1 MPTFAY
7 KAKIKSNG
15 ATSRG
20 EIEAPSQD
28 AAMQRLQSNGLEVQS
43 IKQKAD
49 GGGLALKMP
58 GTSGVSGRDLV
69 IFSRQL
75 STMIDSGLPI
85 VQALDLLGSQEANP
99 HFKKVQLAVKADVET
114 GMPFG
119 DALRKH
125 PGVFSP
131 LYCSLVT
138 AGEIGGVLDTILQR
152 LCTQIEKSE
161 AMKRKIKS
169 SLTYPVGTLVVA
181 VVICIFMLW
190 KVIPTFQ
197 DMFSSMGG
205 QLPSL
210 TQFLVDASN
219 WVSSNIVYILLT
231 VIAVPTAIYFALKQR
246 PIKRAVDSFA
256 LMVPGVGDVIR
267 KSAVASFTRTLGT
280 MISSGVPLLDALAI
294 VSDSV
299 SNIAVQEAILFVR
312 SRLSE
317 GATLAD
323 PLQVTGIF
331 PNMVVQMIRVG
342 EETGALDT
350 MLNKIADFYDEEVDD
365 AIGKMMAMIEPLMM
379 VFLAFIVG
387 GMLIGMYLPIFS
399 MSSAIKT

>member
-20 EIEAPSQD
+20 EIDAPSQD

-85 VQALDLLGSQEANP
+85 VQALDLLASQEANP

-365 AIGKMMAMIEPLMM
+365 AIDEGKIGTSYPIARHSY
-379 VFLAFIVG
+379 FLHIQS
-387 GMLIGMYLPIFS
+387 YLGS
-399 MSSAIKT
+399 KW

>member
-20 EIEAPSQD
+20 EIDAPSQD

-85 VQALDLLGSQEANP
+85 VQALDLLASQEANP

-219 WVSSNIVYILLT
+219 WVSSNSVYILLT

>member
-20 EIEAPSQD
+20 EIDAPSQD

-85 VQALDLLGSQEANP
+85 VQALDLLASQEANP

-342 EETGALDT
+342 DETGALDT

>member
-1 MPTFAY
+1 
-7 KAKIKSNG
+7 
-15 ATSRG
+15 
-20 EIEAPSQD
+20 
-28 AAMQRLQSNGLEVQS
+28 MQRLQSNGLEVLS
-43 IKQKAD
+43 IKQKAEST
-49 GGGLALKMP
+49 GLALKIP

-125 PGVFSP
+125 PAVFSP

-161 AMKRKIKS
+161 AMKRKIKG

-181 VVICIFMLW
+181 IVICIFMLW

-205 QLPSL
+205 QLPAL
-210 TQFLVDASN
+210 TQFLVDASS
-219 WVSSNIVYILLT
+219 WVSTNIIYILLT
-231 VIAVPTAIYFALKQR
+231 VIGVPTAIYFALKQR
-246 PIKRAVDSFA
+246 PIKRAVDTFA
-256 LMVPGVGDVIR
+256 LMLPGIGDVIR
-267 KSAVASFTRTLGT
+267 KSSVASFTRTLGT

-317 GATLAD
+317 GSTLAD
-323 PLQVTGIF
+323 PLQVAGIF

-365 AIGKMMAMIEPLMM
+365 AIGKMMAMIEPMMM

>member
-20 EIEAPSQD
+20 EIDAPSQD

-85 VQALDLLGSQEANP
+85 VQALDLLASQEANP

-280 MISSGVPLLDALAI
+280 MISSGGPLLDALAI

>member
-85 VQALDLLGSQEANP
+85 VQALDLLASQEANP

-125 PGVFSP
+125 PSVFSP

>member
-1 MPTFAY
+1 MATFAY

-20 EIEAPSQD
+20 TIDATTQD
-28 AAMQRLQSNGLEVQS
+28 AAMQLLQSNGLEVLS
-43 IKQKAD
+43 IKQKAESA
-49 GGGLALKMP
+49 GMALKMP

-69 IFSRQL
+69 VFSRQL

-181 VVICIFMLW
+181 IVICIFMLW

-205 QLPSL
+205 QLPAL

-219 WVSSNIVYILLT
+219 WVSTNIIYILLT
-231 VIAVPTAIYFALKQR
+231 VIGVPTAIYFALKQR
-246 PIKRAVDSFA
+246 PIKRAVDTFA

-267 KSAVASFTRTLGT
+267 KSAVSSFTRTLGT

-312 SRLSE
+312 TRLSE
-317 GATLAD
+317 GSTLAD
-323 PLQVTGIF
+323 PLLVTGIF

-365 AIGKMMAMIEPLMM
+365 AIGKMMAMIEPMMM

>member
-20 EIEAPSQD
+20 EIDAPSQD

-125 PGVFSP
+125 PSVFSP

-219 WVSSNIVYILLT
+219 WVSSNIIYILLT

-299 SNIAVQEAILFVR
+299 SNIAVQEAIMFVR

>member
-1 MPTFAY
+1 MPNFSY
-7 KAKIKSNG
+7 KAKIK
-15 ATSRG
+15 ATGVTRRG
-20 EIEAPSQD
+20 EIEASSQD
-28 AAMQRLQSNGLEVQS
+28 SAIQRLQSNGLEVLS
-43 IKQKAD
+43 IRQKAE
-49 GGGLALKMP
+49 GGGFAFKIP

-69 IFSRQL
+69 VFSRQL
-75 STMIDSGLPI
+75 STMIDAGMPI
-85 VQALDLLGSQEANP
+85 VQALDLLSSQEANP
-99 HFKKVQLAVKADVET
+99 NFKKVQLAVKADVET

-125 PGVFSP
+125 PQVFNA

-138 AGEIGGVLDTILQR
+138 AGEIGGVLDTILSR
-152 LCTQIEKSE
+152 LCTQIEKAE
-161 AMKRKIKS
+161 AMKRKIKGA
-169 SLTYPVGTLVVA
+169 LTYPVGTLVVSI
-181 VVICIFMLW
+181 VICIFMLW

-205 QLPSL
+205 ELPGL
-210 TQFLVDASN
+210 TQMLVDASE
-219 WVSSNIVYILLT
+219 WVSNNILYILLT
-231 VIAVPTAIYFALKQR
+231 VIAVPLLIAFALKQR
-246 PIKRAVDSFA
+246 PIKRAVDSVA
-256 LMVPGVGDVIR
+256 LQIPGVGDVIR
-267 KSAVASFTRTLGT
+267 KSAVASFSRTLGT
-280 MISSGVPLLDALAI
+280 MLSSGVPLLDALAI

-312 SRLSE
+312 TRLSE

-323 PLQVTGIF
+323 PLLITGVF

-365 AIGKMMAMIEPLMM
+365 AIGKMMAMIEPIMM
-379 VFLAFIVG
+379 VFLAGIVG
-387 GMLIGMYLPIFS
+387 SMLIGMYLPIFS